1 MAYVLEEGCVCV
13 LLVVMLGVFLFTA
26 VTFALT
32 AREILGIAVDR
43 VYSWAVHST
52 RGELFSVPVS
62 VDREPGGQ
70 H

>member
-13 LLVVMLGVFLFTA
+13 LLVVMLGVFVFTA
-26 VTFALT
+26 VSFALT

-43 VYSWAVHST
+43 VHSWALNT
-52 RGELFSVPVS
+52 REELFSVPVS